1 MQAFRGNFFAASL
14 FTAYV
19 LFESVFTGIIP
30 AFENFITRR
39 EVHPDP
45 LRRKISLI
53 ADTACTLP
61 APPISIRRY
70 CLGEKDTTEKILASY
85 NDVFSDIVNGLLF
98 NGMPVIDPDSLSDV
112 IPYSMYKADGKIHE
126 QERDVS
132 KILKTAGNTEN
143 EIRIA
148 FLGFEHQTR
157 YDKDM
162 PLRVISY
169 DGAAYR
175 AELSSKERY
184 PVITIVLYFGNT
196 HWQSNRT
203 LHEAVGV
210 PDNLRPYV
218 NDYKVNLYEIAFMS
232 DEEISRFHSDFRIIA
247 DFIAHKRA
255 DPDYVSTDRTAFVHT
270 DEVLKLMSLLTDDDR
285 YELTLNLEGGKPK
298 NMCEMLDRVEARGV
312 EKGRAEAELR
322 AWLKAKT

>member
-1 MQAFRGNFFAASL
+1 MQAFRGDVFAASL

-30 AFENFITRR
+30 AFENFITCR
-39 EVHPDP
+39 EARLDP
-45 LRRKISLI
+45 
-53 ADTACTLP
+53 
-61 APPISIRRY
+61 
-70 CLGEKDTTEKILASY
+70 
-85 NDVFSDIVNGLLF
+85 
-98 NGMPVIDPDSLSDV
+98 LSDV
-112 IPYSMYKADGKIHE
+112 SPYSMYKSDGKVHE

-132 KILKTAGNTEN
+132 KFLKTAGNTEH

-196 HWQSNRT
+196 HWGSNRT

-247 DFIAHKRA
+247 SFIAHKRA
-255 DPDYVSTDRTAFVHT
+255 DPNYVSTDRTTFVHT

-285 YELTLNLEGGKPK
+285 YELTLNSEGGKPK
-298 NMCEMLDRVEARGV
+298 NMCEMLDRVEARGM
-312 EKGRAEAELR
+312 EKGRAEGMAKGEDMIIALLRKLTPGSEDYYKALNASSEERKELYKKYGI
-322 AWLKAKT
+322 A